1 MPAMQS
7 ISRTRIIGNHANLAR
22 SAAVAAIVA
31 SAQRASTQILT
42 TARARRGNGGMVL
55 AGPYT
60 GAADSVVDVEVLGGP
75 DGEVRATAPVVAGV
89 GNGTLE
95 VQSLEVGAVPQTLRF
110 TLLSAGTQPVP
121 AMLDFFGVQ
130 LAARAVGAAGNAL
143 ELSVTRS
150 LTYTDLPYATLQAL
164 PVGAASFDGPE
175 FDWGQP
181 AATAADIP
189 AAALRIAFAGLPTVH
204 RAWKS
209 WDKGKFAYKIDPP
222 LVYQV
227 PENTRVRAVAG
238 DYTISVTDGVD
249 TETYT
254 AVTMYEFLAQVQ
266 ARSALLQ
273 VLGVVAEDRTPGG
286 QAVTDIPLR
295 TDAHALPVIAS
306 TTRRA
311 TMQVGA
317 VASGAATENITV
329 TCMGR
334 ADGGEQMWSV
344 SGGVSGQLPAAYTG
358 RPYTL
363 GPVDFTIP
371 TITVPVALGAAITG
385 RFTPTSRATGEGL
398 PAICFKPLLL
408 GVAATD
414 KEVTYV
420 YRKRPPADCSCSSAR
435 PLPVSLECLGL
446 LPEDGGG
453 AMDTLIQTR
462 LVDLMEWRATF
473 LGSNIDLAA
482 TTNPE
487 EYAVVRGD
495 LGDVAL
501 ADTCIQLL
509 VEALQEVYDTSE
521 ALAAWEAA
529 VVLFKAELA
538 AYSTLIREA
547 GSAPV
552 NRDVP
557 LTVDE
562 FARKYAAKMDV
573 CRAKAGIFPKSDAG
587 SVQGSPCWRDYG
599 DEFWWED
606 SAGNYLPIFTNRPYV
621 SVKRDATGAV
631 VSTQEFGLGLVT
643 ECEVRLKEGDQIT
656 IRISGTHNAGNWA
669 EGDRFVIPVI
679 SASSAPLTGGADG
692 NPTQTWTARSSV
704 LGALPDWAYNPTAP
718 AAWADGPATVALL
731 PGGIPF
737 EVGDSISFDIE
748 GGRMRWRRDGGA
760 WTEADVYGTPLV
772 LGDGLTLQAQP
783 GAAPSFL
790 AGDTWQFRA
799 VATYGIERM
808 RQPRDGQAFAWDG
821 DAVTIDI
828 DLGVPQPLE
837 LVMLAMH
844 TIAPGATVSI
854 SGGLVDATEWT
865 VPAVEHARVL
875 LALAGAGTAQHLQ
888 VVITGAGAGGSIGWL
903 FVGKGWQ
910 PTVTPSRIG
919 RARTYGLAR
928 GRGLNP
934 AAIYRGAG
942 VGGEW
947 GWDVGADTVLLG
959 TCADDLLELI
969 DHAAGQGMEPVALV
983 PDLLAPRDASVAI
996 VDADEISMEEF
1007 HSWQSTGDRAVS
1019 LTLPL
1024 RAVLS

>member
-1 MPAMQS
+1 MQS

-22 SAAVAAIVA
+22 AAAIVA
-31 SAQRASTQILT
+31 SAQRASDQILT
-42 TARARRGNGGMVL
+42 TARARRGNGGIVL

-75 DGEVRATAPVVAGV
+75 TGDVRATRPVVTGV

-95 VQSLEVGAVPQTLRF
+95 VQSLEAGADPQTLRF
-110 TLLSAGTQPVP
+110 TLLDAGTQAVP

-130 LAARAVGAAGNAL
+130 LAARAAGAAGNAL

-164 PVGAASFDGPE
+164 SVGSASFDGPE

-204 RAWKS
+204 RAWKT
-209 WDKGKFAYKIDPP
+209 WEKGKFAYKIDPP
-222 LVYQV
+222 LVFQV

-311 TMQVGA
+311 TLQVGA
-317 VASGAATENITV
+317 VAPGAATENISI

-358 RPYTL
+358 RPYAL
-363 GPVDFTIP
+363 GPVAFTIP
-371 TITVPVALGAAITG
+371 AITVPVALGAAITG
-385 RFTPTSRATGEGL
+385 RFTPTSRSTGEGL

-453 AMDTLIQTR
+453 TMDTLIQTR
-462 LVDLMEWRATF
+462 LVDLMEWRASF
-473 LGSNIDLAA
+473 VGSNLDVVSSGS
-482 TTNPE
+482 PDQ
-487 EYAVVRGD
+487 YALLRGD

-501 ADTCIQLL
+501 ADACIQLL
-509 VEALQEVYDTSE
+509 VEALQEVYDVSG
-521 ALAAWEAA
+521 ALVAWDAA

-538 AYSTLIREA
+538 SYATLVRGA
-547 GSAPV
+547 GSELI
-552 NRDVP
+552 NRPPP
-557 LTVDE
+557 LVVDE
-562 FARKYAAKMDV
+562 FAQKYAAKMDV

-587 SVQGSPCWRDYG
+587 SVQGSPCWRDYA

-621 SVKRDATGAV
+621 SVKRDATGTV

-643 ECEVRLKEGDQIT
+643 ECGHRLKEGDQIT
-656 IRISGTHNAGNWA
+656 IRISGTHNAGSWA

-679 SASSAPLTGGADG
+679 AASSAPLTGGSDG
-692 NPTQTWTARSSV
+692 DPTQTWTARSSL

-718 AAWADGPATVALL
+718 AVWADGPATVALQ

-737 EVGDSISFDIE
+737 EVGDSIGFDIE

-760 WTEADVYGTPLV
+760 WTEADVYGAPLA

-790 AGDTWQFRA
+790 SGDTWQFRA
-799 VATYGIERM
+799 VATYGIARM

-821 DAVTIDI
+821 AAVTIDI
-828 DLGVPQPLE
+828 DLGAPQPLE

-844 TIAPGATVSI
+844 TIVPGATVTI
-854 SGGLVDATEWT
+854 SGGLADATEWT
-865 VPAVEHARVL
+865 APAVVHAKVL
-875 LALAGAGTAQHLQ
+875 LALAGADEAQHLR
-888 VVITGAGAGGSIGWL
+888 VAITGAGSGGSIGWL
-903 FVGKGWQ
+903 FAGNGWR
-910 PTVTPSRIG
+910 PTVTPSRIE

-934 AAIYRGAG
+934 SAIYRGAG

-947 GWDVGADTVLLG
+947 AWDVGAETVLLG

-996 VDADEISMEEF
+996 VDADQISMDEF
-1007 HSWQSTGDRAVS
+1007 NSWQSTGQRAVS
-1019 LTLPL
+1019 LSLPL
-1024 RAVLS
+1024 RAVVA